1 MWPKDSKKT
10 SKRGPKGLA
19 SPDREQSTI
28 TTKNKQNQE
37 SFNQNRK
44 PSNFAWSLFQGCL
57 LSLIFIG
64 IILYIFFN
72 LFGPIYKLG
81 SPLRSTKSYSFWT
94 DLESHDIQK
103 YMDENYQFDW
113 TIKQIKHL
121 KIQKTT
127 LKDVLKE
134 HGKATE
140 ASSYD
145 EDNSTIY
152 LDYETNNNDWQ
163 ENVYLTFK
171 KNGFGSYRLTAIDGG
186 LRADDIAVVE
196 EENPNIG
203 WSNDQFNQLHEGGL

>member
-81 SPLRSTKSYSFWT
+81 SPPEVY
-94 DLESHDIQK
+94 
-103 YMDENYQFDW
+103 
-113 TIKQIKHL
+113 
-121 KIQKTT
+121 
-127 LKDVLKE
+127 KE
-134 HGKATE
+134 LLF
-140 ASSYD
+140 
-145 EDNSTIY
+145 
-152 LDYETNNNDWQ
+152 LD
-163 ENVYLTFK
+163 
-171 KNGFGSYRLTAIDGG
+171 GS
-186 LRADDIAVVE
+186 
-196 EENPNIG
+196 
-203 WSNDQFNQLHEGGL
+203 